1 MDKISLYIHIP
12 FCAQK
17 CLYCDFPSFARKD
30 HLRKAYIEAL
40 NKEIISLREKHNN
53 LEINT
58 IFIGGG
64 TPSVLEADEL
74 ECLLKEVAKLN
85 MAKDIEYSM
94 ECNPGNLTEEKLEVM
109 KKYGVNRISMGLQAK
124 QDNLLK
130 GLGRIHNYKTF
141 KENFLLAKK
150 VGFNNINVDLMFGLP
165 NQRLNEWEETL
176 REIISLEP
184 AHISAYSLIIEE
196 GTAFYNLYENDKL
209 KLPTEEEERKMYHL
223 TKKILEENGFNQ
235 YEISNYAKEGKECR
249 HNLAYWNM
257 DNWIGVGSAAASYI
271 NGKRIKNISS
281 VEEYINS
288 INEKGEAVEEII
300 NKLDTID
307 TLINNS
313 KNDNMEEFMFMGL
326 RKINGIDENEFKN
339 RFSMNI
345 NDVYGEILNKYI
357 GEGLLIRESG
367 RIFLSE
373 KGIEISNIIMADFL
387 L

>member
-40 NKEIISLREKHNN
+40 NNEIISLREKHNN

-64 TPSVLEADEL
+64 TPSVLESDEL

-223 TKKILEENGFNQ
+223 AKKFLEENGFNQ

-257 DNWIGVGSAAASYI
+257 DNWIGVGSASASYMD
-271 NGKRIKNISS
+271 GKRIKNISS

-288 INEKGEAVEEII
+288 INEKGEAIEEI
-300 NKLDTID
+300 
-307 TLINNS
+307 INNS

-345 NDVYGEILNKYI
+345 NNVYGEIINKYI
-357 GEGLLIRESG
+357 DEGLLIRESG

>member
-64 TPSVLEADEL
+64 TPSVLESDEL

-223 TKKILEENGFNQ
+223 AKKILEENGFNQ

-300 NKLDTID
+300 N
-307 TLINNS
+307 NS

-357 GEGLLIRESG
+357 DEGLLIRESG

>member
-223 TKKILEENGFNQ
+223 AKKILEENGFNQ

-281 VEEYINS
+281 VEKYINS
-288 INEKGEAVEEII
+288 INEKGEAVEEI
-300 NKLDTID
+300 
-307 TLINNS
+307 INNS

-326 RKINGIDENEFKN
+326 RKINGIDENEFKK

-345 NDVYGEILNKYI
+345 NDVYGEIINKYI

>member
-64 TPSVLEADEL
+64 TPSVLEAHEL

-85 MAKDIEYSM
+85 MAKDVEYSM

-223 TKKILEENGFNQ
+223 AKKFLEENGFNQ

-257 DNWIGVGSAAASYI
+257 DNWIGVGSASASYMD
-271 NGKRIKNISS
+271 GKRIKNISS

-288 INEKGEAVEEII
+288 INEKGEAIEEI
-300 NKLDTID
+300 
-307 TLINNS
+307 INNS

-345 NDVYGEILNKYI
+345 NNVYGEIINKYI
-357 GEGLLIRESG
+357 DEGLLIRESG

>member
-40 NKEIISLREKHNN
+40 NKEIINLREKHNN

-64 TPSVLEADEL
+64 TPSVLEYNEL
-74 ECLLKEVAKLN
+74 ECLLKEIAKLN

-223 TKKILEENGFNQ
+223 AKKILEENGFNQ

-300 NKLDTID
+300 N
-307 TLINNS
+307 NS

-326 RKINGIDENEFKN
+326 RKINGIDENEFKK

-357 GEGLLIRESG
+357 DEGLLIRDSG

>member
-40 NKEIISLREKHNN
+40 NKEIINLREKHNN

-64 TPSVLEADEL
+64 TPSVLESNEL
-74 ECLLKEVAKLN
+74 ECLLKEIAKLN

-176 REIISLEP
+176 REIISLDP

-223 TKKILEENGFNQ
+223 AKKILEENGFNQ

-300 NKLDTID
+300 N
-307 TLINNS
+307 NS

-326 RKINGIDENEFKN
+326 RKINGIDENEFKK

-345 NDVYGEILNKYI
+345 NDIYGEILSKYI

-373 KGIEISNIIMADFL
+373 KGIEISNVIMADFL

>member
-223 TKKILEENGFNQ
+223 AKKILEENGFNQ

-288 INEKGEAVEEII
+288 INEKGEAIEEI
-300 NKLDTID
+300 
-307 TLINNS
+307 INNS

-345 NDVYGEILNKYI
+345 NNVYGEIINKYI
-357 GEGLLIRESG
+357 DEGLLIRESG

>member
-40 NKEIISLREKHNN
+40 NKEIINLREKHNN

-64 TPSVLEADEL
+64 TPSVLESNEL
-74 ECLLKEVAKLN
+74 ECLLKEIAKLN

-165 NQRLNEWEETL
+165 NQSLNEWEETL

-196 GTAFYNLYENDKL
+196 GTTFYNLYENDKL

-223 TKKILEENGFNQ
+223 AKEILEENGFNQ

-257 DNWIGVGSAAASYI
+257 DNWIGVGSASASYI

-288 INEKGEAVEEII
+288 IKDKGEAVEEI
-300 NKLDTID
+300 
-307 TLINNS
+307 INNS

-373 KGIEISNIIMADFL
+373 KGIEISNVIMADFL

>member
-64 TPSVLEADEL
+64 TPSVLEANEL

-85 MAKDIEYSM
+85 MAKNIEYSM

-165 NQRLNEWEETL
+165 NQSLNEWEETL

-223 TKKILEENGFNQ
+223 AKKILEENGFNQ

-288 INEKGEAVEEII
+288 IKDKGEAVEEI
-300 NKLDTID
+300 
-307 TLINNS
+307 INNS

-373 KGIEISNIIMADFL
+373 KGIEISNVIMADFL

>member
-223 TKKILEENGFNQ
+223 AKKILEENGFNQ

-281 VEEYINS
+281 VEGYINS
-288 INEKGEAVEEII
+288 INEKGEAVEEI
-300 NKLDTID
+300 
-307 TLINNS
+307 INNS

-357 GEGLLIRESG
+357 GEGLLIRGSG

>member
-40 NKEIISLREKHNN
+40 NKEIINLREKHNN

-64 TPSVLEADEL
+64 TPSVLESNEL
-74 ECLLKEVAKLN
+74 ECLLKEIAKLN

-165 NQRLNEWEETL
+165 NQSLNEWEETL

-196 GTAFYNLYENDKL
+196 GTTFYNLYENDKL

-223 TKKILEENGFNQ
+223 AKEILEENGFNQ

-257 DNWIGVGSAAASYI
+257 DNWIGVGSASASYI

-288 INEKGEAVEEII
+288 INERGEAVEEI
-300 NKLDTID
+300 
-307 TLINNS
+307 INNS

-326 RKINGIDENEFKN
+326 RKINGIDENEFKK
-339 RFSMNI
+339 RFGMNI

-357 GEGLLIRESG
+357 DEGLLIRESG
-367 RIFLSE
+367 RVFLSE

>member
-64 TPSVLEADEL
+64 TPSVLEANEL
-74 ECLLKEVAKLN
+74 EYLLKEVAKLN

-165 NQRLNEWEETL
+165 NQSLNEWEETL
-176 REIISLEP
+176 KEIISLEP

-223 TKKILEENGFNQ
+223 AKKILEENGFNQ

-288 INEKGEAVEEII
+288 IKDKGEAVEEI
-300 NKLDTID
+300 
-307 TLINNS
+307 INNS

-345 NDVYGEILNKYI
+345 NDVYGGILNKYI

-373 KGIEISNIIMADFL
+373 KGIEISNVIMADFL

>member
-53 LEINT
+53 LEIKT

-74 ECLLKEVAKLN
+74 ECLLKEVAKIN

-223 TKKILEENGFNQ
+223 AKKILEENGFNQ

-300 NKLDTID
+300 N
-307 TLINNS
+307 NS

-326 RKINGIDENEFKN
+326 RKINGIDENEFKK

-357 GEGLLIRESG
+357 DEGLLIRESG

>member
-64 TPSVLEADEL
+64 TPSVLESDEL

-223 TKKILEENGFNQ
+223 AKKFLEENGFNQ

-257 DNWIGVGSAAASYI
+257 DNWIGVGSASASYMD
-271 NGKRIKNISS
+271 GKRIKNISS

-288 INEKGEAVEEII
+288 INEKGEAIEEI
-300 NKLDTID
+300 
-307 TLINNS
+307 INNS
-313 KNDNMEEFMFMGL
+313 KNDHMEEFMFMGL

-345 NDVYGEILNKYI
+345 NNVYGEIINKYI
-357 GEGLLIRESG
+357 DEGLLIRESG

>member
-40 NKEIISLREKHNN
+40 NKEIISLREKYNN

-109 KKYGVNRISMGLQAK
+109 KNYGVNRISIGLQAK

-223 TKKILEENGFNQ
+223 AKKILEENGFNQ

-300 NKLDTID
+300 N
-307 TLINNS
+307 NS

-326 RKINGIDENEFKN
+326 RKINGIDENEFKK

-357 GEGLLIRESG
+357 DEGLLIRDSG

>member
-223 TKKILEENGFNQ
+223 AKKILEENGFNQ

-281 VEEYINS
+281 VEGYINS
-288 INEKGEAVEEII
+288 INEKREAVEEI
-300 NKLDTID
+300 
-307 TLINNS
+307 INNS

-357 GEGLLIRESG
+357 DEGLLIRDSG

-373 KGIEISNIIMADFL
+373 KGIEISNVIMADFL

>member
-223 TKKILEENGFNQ
+223 AKKILEENGFNQ

-257 DNWIGVGSAAASYI
+257 DNWIGVGSASASYMD
-271 NGKRIKNISS
+271 GKRIKNISS

-288 INEKGEAVEEII
+288 INEKGEAIEEI
-300 NKLDTID
+300 
-307 TLINNS
+307 INNS
-313 KNDNMEEFMFMGL
+313 KNDNMEEFVFMGL

-345 NDVYGEILNKYI
+345 NNVYGEIINKYI
-357 GEGLLIRESG
+357 DEGLLIRESG

>member
-64 TPSVLEADEL
+64 TPSVLEYDEL

-223 TKKILEENGFNQ
+223 AKKILEENGFNQ
-235 YEISNYAKEGKECR
+235 YEISNYAKERKECR

-300 NKLDTID
+300 N
-307 TLINNS
+307 NS

-326 RKINGIDENEFKN
+326 RKINGIDENEFKK

-357 GEGLLIRESG
+357 DEGLLIRDSG

>member
-85 MAKDIEYSM
+85 MAKYIEYSM

-223 TKKILEENGFNQ
+223 AKKILEENGFNQ

-281 VEEYINS
+281 VEKYINS
-288 INEKGEAVEEII
+288 INEKREAVEEI
-300 NKLDTID
+300 
-307 TLINNS
+307 INNS

-357 GEGLLIRESG
+357 DEGLLIRESG

>member
-12 FCAQK
+12 FCEQK

-40 NKEIISLREKHNN
+40 NKEIINLREKHNN

-64 TPSVLEADEL
+64 TPSVLESNEL
-74 ECLLKEVAKLN
+74 ECLLKEIAKLN

-176 REIISLEP
+176 REIISLDP

-223 TKKILEENGFNQ
+223 AKKILEENGFNQ

-249 HNLAYWNM
+249 HNLSYWNM

-300 NKLDTID
+300 N
-307 TLINNS
+307 NS

-357 GEGLLIRESG
+357 DEGLLIRESG

>member
-40 NKEIISLREKHNN
+40 NKEIINLREKHNN

-223 TKKILEENGFNQ
+223 AKKILEENGFNQ

-300 NKLDTID
+300 N
-307 TLINNS
+307 NS

-326 RKINGIDENEFKN
+326 RKINGIDENEFKK

-357 GEGLLIRESG
+357 DEGLLIRDSG

>member
-40 NKEIISLREKHNN
+40 NKEIISLREKLNN

-94 ECNPGNLTEEKLEVM
+94 ECNPGNLTEEKLKVM

-176 REIISLEP
+176 REIISLDP

-223 TKKILEENGFNQ
+223 AKKILEENGFNQ

-288 INEKGEAVEEII
+288 INEKREAVEEI
-300 NKLDTID
+300 
-307 TLINNS
+307 INNS

-345 NDVYGEILNKYI
+345 NYVYGEILNKYI

>member
-64 TPSVLEADEL
+64 TPSVLEVDEL

-223 TKKILEENGFNQ
+223 AKKILEENGFNQ

-281 VEEYINS
+281 VEKYINS
-288 INEKGEAVEEII
+288 INEKGEVVEEI
-300 NKLDTID
+300 
-307 TLINNS
+307 INNS

-326 RKINGIDENEFKN
+326 RKINGIDENEFKK

>member
-30 HLRKAYIEAL
+30 HLRKSYIEAL
-40 NKEIISLREKHNN
+40 NKEIINLREKHNN

-64 TPSVLEADEL
+64 TPSVLESNEL
-74 ECLLKEVAKLN
+74 DCLLKEIAKLN

-223 TKKILEENGFNQ
+223 AKKILEENGFNQ

-288 INEKGEAVEEII
+288 INENGEAVEEI
-300 NKLDTID
+300 
-307 TLINNS
+307 INNS

-326 RKINGIDENEFKN
+326 RKINGIDENEFKK

-357 GEGLLIRESG
+357 DEGLLIRDSG

>member
-40 NKEIISLREKHNN
+40 NKEIISLREKYNN

-223 TKKILEENGFNQ
+223 AKKILEENGFNQ

-300 NKLDTID
+300 N
-307 TLINNS
+307 NS

-326 RKINGIDENEFKN
+326 RKINGIDENEFKK

-357 GEGLLIRESG
+357 DEGLLIRESG

>member
-85 MAKDIEYSM
+85 MAKDIEFSM

-165 NQRLNEWEETL
+165 NQSLNEWEETL

-223 TKKILEENGFNQ
+223 AKKILEENGFNQ

-300 NKLDTID
+300 N
-307 TLINNS
+307 NS

-373 KGIEISNIIMADFL
+373 KGIEISNVIMADFL

>member
-85 MAKDIEYSM
+85 MAKYIEYSM

-223 TKKILEENGFNQ
+223 AKKILEENGFNQ

-300 NKLDTID
+300 N
-307 TLINNS
+307 NS

-326 RKINGIDENEFKN
+326 RKINGIDENEFKK

-357 GEGLLIRESG
+357 DEGLLIRESG

-373 KGIEISNIIMADFL
+373 KGIEISNVIMADFL

>member
-40 NKEIISLREKHNN
+40 NKEIISLREKLNN

-64 TPSVLEADEL
+64 TPSGLEAHEL

-85 MAKDIEYSM
+85 MAKDVEYSM

-176 REIISLEP
+176 REIISLDP

-223 TKKILEENGFNQ
+223 AKKILEENGFNQ
-235 YEISNYAKEGKECR
+235 YEISNYAKDGKECR

-300 NKLDTID
+300 N
-307 TLINNS
+307 NS

-326 RKINGIDENEFKN
+326 RKINGIDENKFKK

>member
-223 TKKILEENGFNQ
+223 AKKILEENGFNQ

-257 DNWIGVGSAAASYI
+257 DNWIGVGSASASYI

-288 INEKGEAVEEII
+288 INEKREAVEEI
-300 NKLDTID
+300 
-307 TLINNS
+307 INNS

-357 GEGLLIRESG
+357 DEGLLIRESG

>member
-40 NKEIISLREKHNN
+40 NKEIINLREKHNN

-64 TPSVLEADEL
+64 TPSVLESNEL
-74 ECLLKEVAKLN
+74 ECLLKEIAKLN

-124 QDNLLK
+124 QNNLLK

-223 TKKILEENGFNQ
+223 AKKILEENGFNQ

-300 NKLDTID
+300 N
-307 TLINNS
+307 NS

-326 RKINGIDENEFKN
+326 RKINGIDENEFKK

-357 GEGLLIRESG
+357 DEGLLIRDSG

>member
-64 TPSVLEADEL
+64 TPSVLEVDEL

-141 KENFLLAKK
+141 KENFSLAKK

-165 NQRLNEWEETL
+165 NQSLNEWEETL

-223 TKKILEENGFNQ
+223 AKRILEENGFNQ

-288 INEKGEAVEEII
+288 IKDKGEAVEEI
-300 NKLDTID
+300 
-307 TLINNS
+307 INNS

-345 NDVYGEILNKYI
+345 NYVYGEILNKYI

-373 KGIEISNIIMADFL
+373 KGIEISNVIMADFL

>member
-64 TPSVLEADEL
+64 TPSVLEANEL
-74 ECLLKEVAKLN
+74 EFLLKEVAKLN

-165 NQRLNEWEETL
+165 NQSLNEWEETL

-223 TKKILEENGFNQ
+223 AKKILEENGFNQ

-288 INEKGEAVEEII
+288 IKDKGEAVEEI
-300 NKLDTID
+300 
-307 TLINNS
+307 INNS

-373 KGIEISNIIMADFL
+373 KGIEISNVIMADFL

>member
-40 NKEIISLREKHNN
+40 NKEIINLREKHNN

-64 TPSVLEADEL
+64 TPSVLESNEL
-74 ECLLKEVAKLN
+74 ECLLKEIAKLN

-223 TKKILEENGFNQ
+223 AKEILEENGFNQ

-257 DNWIGVGSAAASYI
+257 DNWIGVGSASASYI
-271 NGKRIKNISS
+271 NWKRIKNISS

-288 INEKGEAVEEII
+288 INERGEAVEEI
-300 NKLDTID
+300 
-307 TLINNS
+307 INNS

-326 RKINGIDENEFKN
+326 RKINGIDENEFKK
-339 RFSMNI
+339 RFGMNI

-357 GEGLLIRESG
+357 DEGLLIRESG
-367 RIFLSE
+367 RVFLSE

>member
-64 TPSVLEADEL
+64 TPSVLESDEL
-74 ECLLKEVAKLN
+74 EYLLKEVAKLN

-165 NQRLNEWEETL
+165 NQKLNEWEETL

-196 GTAFYNLYENDKL
+196 GTAFYNLYENNKL

-223 TKKILEENGFNQ
+223 AKKILEENGFNQ
-235 YEISNYAKEGKECR
+235 YEISNYAKKGKECR

-257 DNWIGVGSAAASYI
+257 DNWIGVGSASASYMD
-271 NGKRIKNISS
+271 GKRIKNISS

-288 INEKGEAVEEII
+288 INEKGEAIEEI
-300 NKLDTID
+300 
-307 TLINNS
+307 INNS

-345 NDVYGEILNKYI
+345 NDVYGEIINKYI
-357 GEGLLIRESG
+357 DEGLLIRESG

>member
-30 HLRKAYIEAL
+30 HLRKAYIETL
-40 NKEIISLREKHNN
+40 NKEIINLREKHNN

-64 TPSVLEADEL
+64 TPSVLESNEL
-74 ECLLKEVAKLN
+74 ECLLKEIAKLN

-176 REIISLEP
+176 REIISLDP

-223 TKKILEENGFNQ
+223 AKKILEENGFNQ

-288 INEKGEAVEEII
+288 INENGEAVEEI
-300 NKLDTID
+300 
-307 TLINNS
+307 INNS

-326 RKINGIDENEFKN
+326 RKINGIDENEFKK

-357 GEGLLIRESG
+357 DEGLLIRDSG

>member
-223 TKKILEENGFNQ
+223 AKKILEENGFNQ

-257 DNWIGVGSAAASYI
+257 DNWIGVGSASASYI
-271 NGKRIKNISS
+271 DGKRIKNISS
-281 VEEYINS
+281 VEKYINS
-288 INEKGEAVEEII
+288 INEKGEAVEEI
-300 NKLDTID
+300 
-307 TLINNS
+307 INNS

-373 KGIEISNIIMADFL
+373 KGIEISNVIMADFL

>member
-40 NKEIISLREKHNN
+40 NKEIISLREKYNN

-109 KKYGVNRISMGLQAK
+109 KNYGVNRISMGLQAK

-223 TKKILEENGFNQ
+223 AKKILEENGFNQ

-257 DNWIGVGSAAASYI
+257 DNWIGVGSATASYI

-300 NKLDTID
+300 N
-307 TLINNS
+307 NS

-326 RKINGIDENEFKN
+326 RKINGIDENEFKK

-357 GEGLLIRESG
+357 DEGLLIRDSG

>member
-85 MAKDIEYSM
+85 MAKDVEYSM

-223 TKKILEENGFNQ
+223 AKKILEENGFNQ

-257 DNWIGVGSAAASYI
+257 DNWIGVGSASASYI
-271 NGKRIKNISS
+271 DGKRIKNISS
-281 VEEYINS
+281 VEKYINS
-288 INEKGEAVEEII
+288 INEKGEAVEEI
-300 NKLDTID
+300 
-307 TLINNS
+307 INNS

>member
-85 MAKDIEYSM
+85 ISKDIEYSM

-223 TKKILEENGFNQ
+223 AKKILEENGFNQ

-271 NGKRIKNISS
+271 DGKRIKNISS
-281 VEEYINS
+281 VEKYINS
-288 INEKGEAVEEII
+288 INEKREAVEEI
-300 NKLDTID
+300 
-307 TLINNS
+307 INNS

-357 GEGLLIRESG
+357 DEGLLIRESG